1 MGTIKQNFLP
11 SFKQQISNLI
21 FFQHDNIYIS
31 NIVQYKE
38 DYMLDKIS
46 KYNLFDSIE
55 NIKGIGPKTFKL
67 FEKICGNRIIDL
79 LLTIPSNFKKRKH
92 LLEIAD
98 ENLKEEIAIEV
109 IVEKHLPQFN
119 PKMPYKILCT
129 NNNVEIE
136 IIFFRGY
143 VKYLKKILPPGEK
156 KIICGKL
163 GKLGN
168 KFQIIHPENI
178 SELEELPYLHG
189 LLSLYSLTKGLSM
202 PIYRRSISHALKKL
216 INIPEWINKRV
227 MQKNNWRSWKE
238 SVELLHKP
246 KELNE
251 EKIKKLR
258 ERLAFDE
265 ALSHYIK
272 LLVTKEKIKKN
283 ICHKIEV
290 EKEIKNKIISKIP
303 FKLTESQLK
312 VIKEI
317 ENEIKKEK
325 SMLRLLQGD
334 VGSGKTIVALITLAN
349 ILKKNMQAALM
360 VPTEIL
366 AIQHFNYF
374 SNLFED
380 TKINIVLLSSKINSK
395 EKESVKKKI
404 ENGEAQIIIGTHAI
418 FQKNVNFKKLG
429 YVIVDEQ
436 HRFGVHQK
444 FQLST
449 KGCNPH
455 ILVMTATP
463 IPRTLALT
471 MYGNMNIS
479 KITGMPSNRKKID
492 TIAMPSKKV
501 SKIIKGLKNIID
513 KKLNA
518 FWICPIIDESE
529 KLNLTAATKRF
540 EKLKKIFGNYVG
552 IIHGKMSIEEKKEI
566 IDKFKSKKI
575 LILVSTTIIEVGIDV
590 PDATAI
596 IIEESNRFGLSQL
609 HQLRGRI
616 GRSDKKSTCVLV
628 YKEKNLN
635 EYSKKRLNT
644 IKNNNDGFK
653 IAEED
658 LKLRG
663 FGEILGIRQ
672 SGYQLFKIL
681 DPLTDIKIM
690 EDALDEA
697 KKTFEKR
704 NSIKKS
710 DKETINLFLK
720 IYNQSSSLK
729 YISIA

>member
-1 MGTIKQNFLP
+1 
-11 SFKQQISNLI
+11 
-21 FFQHDNIYIS
+21 
-31 NIVQYKE
+31 
-38 DYMLDKIS
+38 MLDKIS
-46 KYNLFDSIE
+46 KNSLFDSIE
-55 NIKGIGPKTFKL
+55 NINGVGPKTSIL
-67 FEKICGNRIIDL
+67 FEKLCGNRIIDL
-79 LLTIPSNFKKRKH
+79 LLTIPRNYKKRKYIQNISDDY
-92 LLEIAD
+92 LKKEIA
-98 ENLKEEIAIEV
+98 L
-109 IVEKHLPQFN
+109 IVSVVKHLPQFN
-119 PKMPYKILCT
+119 PKMPYKILCD
-129 NNNVEIE
+129 NNNNEIE

-143 VKYLKKILPPGEK
+143 LKFLKKILPSGEK
-156 KIICGKL
+156 KVICGKL
-163 GKLGN
+163 EKLGN
-168 KFQIIHPENI
+168 KYQIIHPETI
-178 SELEELPYLHG
+178 SPIEELPFLHG
-189 LLSLYSLTKGLSM
+189 SLSVYALTRGLIMSVYRKTISKSLD
-202 PIYRRSISHALKKL
+202 RL
-216 INIPEWINKRV
+216 IEIPEWINKGV
-227 MQKNNWRSWKE
+227 LKKNNWRSWKQT
-238 SVELLHKP
+238 VELVHKP
-246 KELNE
+246 KELNN

-290 EKEIKNKIISKIP
+290 DNKIKEKIISRIP

-317 ENEIKKEK
+317 EDDIKKEN

-334 VGSGKTIVALITLAN
+334 VGSGKTIVALITLVN
-349 ILKKNMQAALM
+349 VLKKNIQAAIM

-366 AIQHFNYF
+366 AIQHYDYF
-374 SNLFED
+374 SNLFKD
-380 TKINIVLLSSKINSK
+380 TKVKIVLLTSKINSK
-395 EKESVKKKI
+395 EKESIKKKI
-404 ENGEAQIIIGTHAI
+404 EDGEAQIIIGTHAI
-418 FQKNVNFKKLG
+418 FQKNINFKKLG
-429 YVIVDEQ
+429 YVVIDEQ

-444 FQLST
+444 FQLSA

-479 KITGMPSNRKKID
+479 KITEMPSNRKEIETITMSSNKI
-492 TIAMPSKKV
+492 
-501 SKIIKGLKNIID
+501 SKIIKSLKNIID

-518 FWICPIIDESE
+518 FWICPLIDESE
-529 KLNLTAATKRF
+529 KLDLTAATKRF
-540 EKLKKIFGNYVG
+540 EKLKKFFGNYVG

-575 LILVSTTIIEVGIDV
+575 LILVSTTIVEVGIDV
-590 PDATAI
+590 PDATI
-596 IIEESNRFGLSQL
+596 MIIEESNRFGLSQL

-616 GRSDKKSTCVLV
+616 GRSDKKSTCVLI

-635 EYSKKRLNT
+635 EYSKKRINT
-644 IKNNNDGFK
+644 IKNITDGFK

-663 FGEILGIRQ
+663 FGEILGTRQ

-690 EDALDEA
+690 ENALIEA
-697 KKTFEKR
+697 KSIFEKR
-704 NSIKKS
+704 NTIKKT
-710 DKETINLFLK
+710 DKEIINLYLK
-720 IYNQSSSLK
+720 IYSQSSSLK

>member
-1 MGTIKQNFLP
+1 
-11 SFKQQISNLI
+11 
-21 FFQHDNIYIS
+21 
-31 NIVQYKE
+31 
-38 DYMLDKIS
+38 MLDKIS
-46 KYNLFDSIE
+46 ENNLFSSIE
-55 NIKGIGPKTFKL
+55 DIKGIGPKTSKL
-67 FEKICGNRIIDL
+67 FEKLCGNKIIDL
-79 LLTIPSNFKKRKH
+79 LLTIPRNFKKRKY
-92 LLEIAD
+92 IQNIFD
-98 ENLKEEIAIEV
+98 EYLKEEVALEIN
-109 IVEKHLPQFN
+109 VEKHLPQFN
-119 PKMPYKILCT
+119 PKMPYKILCK
-129 NNNVEIE
+129 NNNTEIE

-143 VKYLKKILPPGEK
+143 VKYLKKILPIGEK

-163 GKLGN
+163 EKLKN
-168 KFQIIHPENI
+168 KYQMAHPESI
-178 SELEELPYLHG
+178 SSIEELPYLHG
-189 LLSLYSLTKGLSM
+189 SLSVYSLTRGLTIS
-202 PIYRRSISHALKKL
+202 IYRKSVSQALKKL
-216 INIPEWINKRV
+216 IDLPEWINEDILK
-227 MQKNNWRSWKE
+227 KNNWRPWKE
-238 SVELLHKP
+238 TIELLHRP
-246 KELNE
+246 KELND

-272 LLVTKEKIKKN
+272 LLITKEKIKKN

-290 EKEIKNKIISKIP
+290 DKKIKEKIILKIP
-303 FKLTESQLK
+303 FELTESQFK

-317 ENEIKKEK
+317 ESDLNKKNP
-325 SMLRLLQGD
+325 MLRLLQGD

-349 ILKKNMQAALM
+349 VLKKNIQAALM

-366 AIQHFNYF
+366 AVQHYNYF
-374 SNLFED
+374 SDLFKD
-380 TKINIVLLSSKINSK
+380 TKVNIVLLTSKINSK
-395 EKESVKKKI
+395 EKQSVQKKI
-404 ENGEAQIIIGTHAI
+404 ENGKAEIIIGTHAI
-418 FQKNVNFKKLG
+418 FQKNISFKDLG

-444 FQLST
+444 FQLSA

-479 KITGMPSNRKKID
+479 KITEMPSNRKKIK
-492 TIAMPSKKV
+492 TIATSSNKV
-501 SKIIKGLKNIID
+501 SKIIKRLNNIID

-518 FWICPIIDESE
+518 FWICPLIDESE
-529 KLNLTAATKRF
+529 KLDLTAAVNRF
-540 EKLKKIFGNYVG
+540 EKLKKIFGNNVG
-552 IIHGKMSIEEKKEI
+552 MIHGKMDIEEKKEI
-566 IDKFKSKKI
+566 IDKFKSKEI

-590 PDATAI
+590 PDATVM

-616 GRSDKKSTCVLV
+616 GRSDRKSICILI

-635 EYSKKRLNT
+635 EYSKKRINT

-663 FGEILGIRQ
+663 FGEILGTRQ

-681 DPLTDIKIM
+681 DPLTDIRIM
-690 EDALDEA
+690 EDALNEA
-697 KKTFEKR
+697 KSIFENR
-704 NSIKKS
+704 NSIKET
-710 DKETINLFLK
+710 DKEIINLFLK

>member
-1 MGTIKQNFLP
+1 
-11 SFKQQISNLI
+11 
-21 FFQHDNIYIS
+21 
-31 NIVQYKE
+31 
-38 DYMLDKIS
+38 MLDKIS
-46 KYNLFDSIE
+46 KNSLFNSIE
-55 NIKGIGPKTFKL
+55 DIKGVGPKTSKL
-67 FEKICGNRIIDL
+67 FERLCGNTIIDL
-79 LLTIPSNFKKRKH
+79 LLTIPKSYKKRKYIKNVTDEY
-92 LLEIAD
+92 LKKEITVTV
-98 ENLKEEIAIEV
+98 NV
-109 IVEKHLPQFN
+109 IKHLPQFN
-119 PKMPYKILCT
+119 PKMPYKILCKT
-129 NNNVEIE
+129 NNSEIE

-143 VKYLKKILPPGEK
+143 IKYLKKILPTGQK

-163 GKLGN
+163 EKLGN
-168 KFQIIHPENI
+168 KYQIIHPESI
-178 SELEELPYLHG
+178 SPIEELPYLHG
-189 LLSLYSLTKGLSM
+189 FLSIYSLTKGLS
-202 PIYRRSISHALKKL
+202 ISVYRKTISKALEKL
-216 INIPEWINKRV
+216 IEIPEWINKEILK
-227 MQKNNWRSWKE
+227 KNNWIPWKQT
-238 SVELLHKP
+238 VELLHKP
-246 KELNE
+246 KELDN
-251 EKIKKLR
+251 EKIKKIR

-272 LLVTKEKIKKN
+272 LLITKEKIKKN

-290 EKEIKNKIISKIP
+290 DKKIKDKIISKIP
-303 FKLTESQLK
+303 FKLTESQTK

-317 ENEIKKEK
+317 EGDIKRTNP
-325 SMLRLLQGD
+325 MLRLLQGD

-349 ILKKNMQAALM
+349 VLKKNIQAAIM

-366 AIQHFNYF
+366 AIQHYNYF
-374 SNLFED
+374 SSLFKD
-380 TKINIVLLSSKINSK
+380 TKINIVILTSKMKTKKKDI
-395 EKESVKKKI
+395 VQKKI
-404 ENGEAQIIIGTHAI
+404 ENGTAQIIIGTHAI
-418 FQKNVNFKKLG
+418 FQKKINFKNLG
-429 YVIVDEQ
+429 YIVIDEQ

-444 FQLST
+444 FQLSV

-471 MYGNMNIS
+471 MYGNMSIS
-479 KITGMPSNRKKID
+479 KITEMPSNRKNIE
-492 TIAMPSKKV
+492 TITMTSNNV

-518 FWICPIIDESE
+518 FWICPLIDESE
-529 KLNLTAATKRF
+529 KLDLTAATNRF
-540 EKLKKIFGNYVG
+540 EKLKKIFKNYVG
-552 IIHGKMSIEEKKEI
+552 IIHGKMSIEEKKDI
-566 IDKFKSKKI
+566 IDKFKSKEI

-590 PDATAI
+590 PDATVMV
-596 IIEESNRFGLSQL
+596 IEESNRFGLSQL

-616 GRSDKKSTCVLV
+616 GRSDKKSTCILI

-635 EYSKKRLNT
+635 EYSKKRINT
-644 IKNNNDGFK
+644 IKNNIDGFK

-663 FGEILGIRQ
+663 FGEILGIKQ

-690 EDALDEA
+690 EDALNEA
-697 KKTFEKR
+697 KLIFEKR
-704 NSIKKS
+704 NTIKKL

>member
-1 MGTIKQNFLP
+1 
-11 SFKQQISNLI
+11 
-21 FFQHDNIYIS
+21 
-31 NIVQYKE
+31 
-38 DYMLDKIS
+38 MLNKIS
-46 KYNLFDSIE
+46 KNSFFDSIE
-55 NIKGIGPKTFKL
+55 NIKGIGPKTSKL
-67 FEKICGNRIIDL
+67 FEKLCGDRIIDL
-79 LLTIPSNFKKRKH
+79 LLTIPKNYKKRKY
-92 LLEIAD
+92 IQKITD
-98 ENLKEEIAIEV
+98 EYFKQEV
-109 IVEKHLPQFN
+109 ALIVNVVKHLPQFN
-119 PKMPYKILCT
+119 PKMPYKILCE
-129 NNNVEIE
+129 NNNNEIE

-143 VKYLKKILPPGEK
+143 IKYLKKILPRGEK

-168 KFQIIHPENI
+168 KYQIIHPESI
-178 SELEELPYLHG
+178 SPIEELPFLHG
-189 LLSLYSLTKGLSM
+189 SLSVYSLTRGLTMSV
-202 PIYRRSISHALKKL
+202 YRKSVTKALEKL
-216 INIPEWINKRV
+216 IEISEWINKDILK
-227 MQKNNWRSWKE
+227 KNNWRSWKQT
-238 SVELLHKP
+238 VELVHKP
-246 KELNE
+246 KELNNE
-251 EKIKKLR
+251 EIKKLR

-283 ICHKIEV
+283 ICHEIEV
-290 EKEIKNKIISKIP
+290 DKEIKNKIISKIP

-317 ENEIKKEK
+317 ENDIKKK
-325 SMLRLLQGD
+325 NPMLRLLQGD

-349 ILKKNMQAALM
+349 VLKKNIQAAIM

-366 AIQHFNYF
+366 AIQHYNYF
-374 SNLFED
+374 SDLFKD
-380 TKINIVLLSSKINSK
+380 TKVKIVLLTSKINSK
-395 EKESVKKKI
+395 EKESVKKEI
-404 ENGEAQIIIGTHAI
+404 EDGEAKIIIGTHAI
-418 FQKNVNFKKLG
+418 FQKSINFKKLG
-429 YVIVDEQ
+429 YIIIDEQ

-444 FQLST
+444 FQLSA

-471 MYGNMNIS
+471 MYGNMSIS
-479 KITGMPSNRKKID
+479 KITEMPSNRKKIE
-492 TIAMPSKKV
+492 TLTMPSGKI
-501 SKIIKGLKNIID
+501 SKIIKSLKDIVN
-513 KKLNA
+513 KNLNA
-518 FWICPIIDESE
+518 FWICPLIDESE
-529 KLNLTAATKRF
+529 KLDLTAATKRF
-540 EKLKKIFGNYVG
+540 EKLKKFFGNYVG
-552 IIHGKMSIEEKKEI
+552 IIHGKMSIEEKKETI
-566 IDKFKSKKI
+566 NKFKSKEI
-575 LILVSTTIIEVGIDV
+575 LVLVSTTIIEVGIDV
-590 PDATAI
+590 PDATFM

>member
-1 MGTIKQNFLP
+1 
-11 SFKQQISNLI
+11 
-21 FFQHDNIYIS
+21 
-31 NIVQYKE
+31 
-38 DYMLDKIS
+38 MLNKIS
-46 KYNLFDSIE
+46 KNSFFDSIE
-55 NIKGIGPKTFKL
+55 NIKGIGPKTSKL
-67 FEKICGNRIIDL
+67 FEKLCGDRIIDL
-79 LLTIPSNFKKRKH
+79 LLTIPKNYKKRKY
-92 LLEIAD
+92 IQKITD
-98 ENLKEEIAIEV
+98 EYFKQEV
-109 IVEKHLPQFN
+109 ALIVNVVKHLPQFN
-119 PKMPYKILCT
+119 PKMPYKILCE
-129 NNNVEIE
+129 NNNNEIE

-143 VKYLKKILPPGEK
+143 IKYLKKILPRGEK

-168 KFQIIHPENI
+168 KYQIIHPESI
-178 SELEELPYLHG
+178 SPIEELPFLHG
-189 LLSLYSLTKGLSM
+189 SLSVYSLTKGLTMSV
-202 PIYRRSISHALKKL
+202 YRKSVRKALEKL
-216 INIPEWINKRV
+216 IEISEWINKDILK
-227 MQKNNWRSWKE
+227 KNNWRSWKQT
-238 SVELLHKP
+238 VELVHKP
-246 KELNE
+246 KELNNE
-251 EKIKKLR
+251 EIKKLR

-283 ICHKIEV
+283 ICHEIEV
-290 EKEIKNKIISKIP
+290 DKEIKNKIISKIP

-317 ENEIKKEK
+317 EDDIKKK
-325 SMLRLLQGD
+325 NHMLRLLQGD

-349 ILKKNMQAALM
+349 VLKKNIQAAIM

-366 AIQHFNYF
+366 AIQHYNYF
-374 SNLFED
+374 SDLFKD
-380 TKINIVLLSSKINSK
+380 TKVKIVLLTSKINSK
-395 EKESVKKKI
+395 EKESVKKEI
-404 ENGEAQIIIGTHAI
+404 EDGEAKIIIGTHAI
-418 FQKNVNFKKLG
+418 FQKSINFKKLG
-429 YVIVDEQ
+429 YIIIDEQ

-444 FQLST
+444 FQLSA

-471 MYGNMNIS
+471 MYGNMSIS
-479 KITGMPSNRKKID
+479 KITEMPANRKKIE
-492 TIAMPSKKV
+492 TITMPSGKI
-501 SKIIKGLKNIID
+501 SKIIKSLKDIVN
-513 KKLNA
+513 KNLNA
-518 FWICPIIDESE
+518 FWICPLIDESE
-529 KLNLTAATKRF
+529 KLDLTAATKRF
-540 EKLKKIFGNYVG
+540 EKLKKFFGNYVG
-552 IIHGKMSIEEKKEI
+552 IIHGKMSIEEKKETI
-566 IDKFKSKKI
+566 NKFKSKEI
-575 LILVSTTIIEVGIDV
+575 LVLVSTTIIEVGIDV
-590 PDATAI
+590 PDATFM